1 MSASEPRVEN
11 ANKTGRWMSGDAVSV
26 RRTRLGVS
34 AAYAAQGFGYAVVV
48 TALPALKGRQN
59 IDDTAVSLI
68 ILLVCIAAAG
78 GSIGADRIAARRGS
92 RAALVLGLLLQ
103 TVALAI
109 IASPVALPFFIAA
122 FAIYGLGLGMVDAAG
137 AMQGVLAQQRVGV
150 SVMAGFFAC
159 YTAAA
164 IVGALL
170 MSALAGG
177 ALFGA
182 PGDGGALEGATS
194 ASVALVAAAVVA
206 TAVALVCR
214 RWFDARLTGGATS
227 TTTPSVSS
235 SGNGSASGSVSTPA
249 PAPVLRKAPL
259 PRKGIAIFGLVI
271 LAAFVVDSAVST
283 WSTVYLQDVLL
294 TSAVIA
300 PLGYAAYQAAIFVTR
315 LGADRVVR
323 RFGPVVLAVVT
334 VILAMLGLALVAAVP
349 AVWAAVAGFA
359 LAGFGVGALVPLA
372 FSAAGELDAARS
384 DEVIARVNLFNYAG
398 AVLGAVLVG
407 LLADG
412 PGLAA
417 GFLIPLVLLV
427 PVVLFA
433 RRFSPST

>member
-1 MSASEPRVEN
+1 MSAPEPRLE
-11 ANKTGRWMSGDAVSV
+11 APTSSTSTQATWRTSLWGMSPGDVPI
-26 RRTRLGVS
+26 RRTRLGIS

-48 TALPALKGRQN
+48 TALPALKGRHS

-78 GSIGADRIAARRGS
+78 GSLCADRLAAKRGS
-92 RAALVLGLLLQ
+92 RAAVVLSLLLQ
-103 TVALAI
+103 TVALAV
-109 IASPVALPFFIAA
+109 IASPVPLPVFVAA
-122 FAIYGLGLGMVDAAG
+122 FALYGLGLGMADAAG
-137 AMQGVLAQQRVGV
+137 AMQGVLAQQRAGV
-150 SVMAGFFAC
+150 SVMAGFYAC

-164 IVGALL
+164 IAGALV

-177 ALFGA
+177 EL
-182 PGDGGALEGATS
+182 S

-214 RWFDARLTGGATS
+214 GWFDARLTGGATS
-227 TTTPSVSS
+227 TSSDPSPDAV
-235 SGNGSASGSVSTPA
+235 VPT
-249 PAPVLRKAPL
+249 LRKAPL
-259 PRKGIAIFGLVI
+259 PRRGIALFGLVV

-283 WSTVYLQDVLL
+283 WSTVYLHDVLL
-294 TSAVIA
+294 TSATIA
-300 PLGYAAYQAAIFVTR
+300 PLGYAAYQAAILLTR

-323 RFGPVVLAVVT
+323 RYGRVVLALVT
-334 VILAMLGLALVAAVP
+334 VILAILGLALVAIVP
-349 AVWAAVAGFA
+349 SVWAAVVGFA

-372 FSAAGELDAARS
+372 FSAAGELDPARS

-417 GFLIPLVLLV
+417 GFVIPLALLV

-433 RRFSPST
+433 RKFTAVQP